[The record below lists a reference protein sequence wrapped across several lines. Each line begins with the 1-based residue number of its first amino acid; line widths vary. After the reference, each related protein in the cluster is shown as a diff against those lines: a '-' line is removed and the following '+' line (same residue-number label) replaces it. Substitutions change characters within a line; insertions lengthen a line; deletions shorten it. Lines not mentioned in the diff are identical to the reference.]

1 MGTHEQETL
10 EVFSLTIH
18 QNWTAEIY
26 VREELELPIP
36 LTLEDRVRLRGK
48 TSIDLA
54 HEVLYF
60 ISNGLLTKNNCI
72 PIIRDN
78 EIETIVVRRF
88 QNLNIGDIVTLNPIS
103 ANDYDFCFCRIFIP
117 DSVGYCRVLELEDSD
132 GDVKIECLSS
142 GRIMT
147 SGRQFWIKVEQTLE
161 IQGSDDSSG

>member
-1 MGTHEQETL
+1 MND
-10 EVFSLTIH
+10 SRH
-18 QNWTAEIY
+18 QNWTAGVF
-26 VREELELPIP
+26 VREVLELPIP
-36 LTLEDRVRLRGK
+36 LSLVSRLQRRGK
-48 TSIDLA
+48 TSIDQA

-60 ISNGLLTKNNCI
+60 ISDGLLTKNNCI

-117 DSVGYCRVLELEDSD
+117 DSVGYCKVLEITDSD